1 MRYLRLTILIGLASS
16 VTAAEPQQKV
26 NHLKIRSQ
34 ALVRG
39 DTVTL
44 ADVLVLSGAD
54 QQLQTT
60 IGTRPIVSGL
70 NPPVGTTVSHEQI
83 ERRLNELGVNLSR
96 VLISGALNCRV
107 TLTPAKTPDE
117 HAQEAT
123 DSLLRPLAQPGDRT
137 LAQIL
142 REHINAELTKLGGT
156 AEIEFERASTA
167 FLDLTTPPWSFSIQ
181 SRGRQKLGLREY
193 RVVIRRDGKTQRTAN
208 VSARVRLSKAVLV
221 ARKPLNIGTL
231 VQHDAVELETRL
243 FENEREIGFDHAQ
256 QVIGQRVNQFVPA
269 GQMVGKNDLKNENL
283 VQRSRPVTVL
293 NRGTNIQVRLTGVA
307 LDSGSYGET
316 VRVRLGNS
324 RKDRRVLR
332 GLVTGL
338 GTVQIEEA
346 HR

>member
-1 MRYLRLTILIGLASS
+1 MRCLRLTILIGLAIS
-16 VTAAEPQQKV
+16 VAAAEPQQAISQ
-26 NHLKIRSQ
+26 LKIRPQ

-54 QQLQTT
+54 QELQTT
-60 IGTRPIVSGL
+60 IATRPIASGL
-70 NPPVGTTVSHEQI
+70 SPPASTTVSHKQI
-83 ERRLNELGVNLSR
+83 ERQLNELGVNLSR
-96 VLISGALNCRV
+96 VLIGGALNCRV

-117 HAQEAT
+117 HAQEDA
-123 DSLLRPLAQPGDRT
+123 DSALRPSAQPGDRT
-137 LAQIL
+137 LARIL
-142 REHINAELTKLGGT
+142 REHINTELTKLGGT
-156 AEIEFERASTA
+156 AEIEFERASAA

-181 SRGRQKLGLREY
+181 SRGRQKLGLREF
-193 RVVIRRDGKTQRTAN
+193 RIVIRRDGKTQRTAN

-221 ARKPLNIGTL
+221 ARRPLNIGTL

-243 FENEREIGFDHAQ
+243 FENEREIGFN
-256 QVIGQRVNQFVPA
+256 QVEQIVGQRISKFVPT
-269 GQMVGKNDLKNENL
+269 GQMVGQNDLKTENL

-293 NRGTNIQVRLTGVA
+293 NSGTSIQVRLTGMA

-346 HR
+346 HQ